1 MPSARTDRAAVFRF
15 DVVVAAEVF
24 KTLDESPCALVW
36 LFFEDLLDLAA
47 GDRPAFNAGRLA
59 DAFDAAAPAFRE
71 AGGLSDFLR
80 VFLDI
85 RLPFV
90 AFRRSIIEVLDQ
102 LDYPGQF
109 GCPGLC

>member
-15 DVVVAAEVF
+15 DVVAAEGF
-24 KTLDESPCALVW
+24 KTLDESPCALVC
-36 LFFEDLLDLAA
+36 LVFEDLLDLAA
-47 GDRPAFNAGRLA
+47 GDRPAFKAGRLA
-59 DAFDAAAPAFRE
+59 DAFDAAAPAYRE
-71 AGGLSDFLR
+71 AGGLSDFSR

-90 AFRRSIIEVLDQ
+90 AFRGSTIEVLDSAR
-102 LDYPGQF
+102 LPGQF